1 MSSSFRGSSS
11 RTKKNSE
18 EDETLNVLDRYEKS
32 HHLKVHKDG
41 EIKYTESPSKN
52 SVTQQSQIDPVFYQQ
67 LLHKNTLEEVALTES
82 KLQQFNHLVSLSQ
95 GDIQQVKKNAKNSKS
110 IKVFDHI
117 VE

>member
-1 MSSSFRGSSS
+1 M
-11 RTKKNSE
+11 
-18 EDETLNVLDRYEKS
+18 
-32 HHLKVHKDG
+32 
-41 EIKYTESPSKN
+41 
-52 SVTQQSQIDPVFYQQ
+52 
-67 LLHKNTLEEVALTES
+67 HKNTLEEVALTES